1 MMTGVSALVCTRDRP
16 AGVVLTATSLLAVR
30 ESPTELVIVD
40 QSEGTET
47 RERLAR
53 ITDSR
58 LKYVRSQTTGKGA
71 ALNEGLR
78 AATQEIVV
86 CTDDDCEVPRGWI
99 AGMVRALNENPRAAV
114 AFSNVLAPPYD
125 RSAGYIPTYE
135 RRQNRSIR
143 SVLQLCSAY
152 GLGAGMALRRSAMLD
167 FGGCDENMGP
177 GGLFA
182 SGDDVDLAIRALLL
196 GWHVCDTAEVYV
208 IHHGFRPY
216 RQSRDHVHR
225 DWLAL
230 GATCSKSLRAGRP
243 LGAVPTLWHFTAS
256 ALWPP
261 LWQLATG
268 VKPQGLV
275 RVKAFLR
282 GLSAGITT
290 PVDRERLLFA
300 PKNRPAQRVLK

>member
-1 MMTGVSALVCTRDRP
+1 MTGVSALVCTRDRP
-16 AGVVLTATSLLAVR
+16 DGVVVAATSLLANR
-30 ESPTELVIVD
+30 ELLTELIIVD
-40 QSEGTET
+40 QSEGPET
-47 RERLAR
+47 QQRLAEIEDPR
-53 ITDSR
+53 I
-58 LKYVRSQTTGKGA
+58 KYVRSQAAGKGA
-71 ALNEGLR
+71 ALNEGLQV
-78 AATQEIVV
+78 ATQEIVV
-86 CTDDDCEVPRGWI
+86 CTDDDCEAPPGWI
-99 AGMVRALNENPRAAV
+99 AGMVRAMNENPRAAV
-114 AFSNVLAPPYD
+114 VFSNVLAPPYN
-125 RSAGYIPTYE
+125 RAEGYIPTYE
-135 RRQNRSIR
+135 RRQSRSVR
-143 SVLQLCSAY
+143 SVLQLCSAC

-230 GATCSKSLRAGRP
+230 GAACSKSLRARRP
-243 LGAVPTLWHFTAS
+243 LGAVPTLWHFTAA

-268 VKPQGLV
+268 EKPQGLV

-282 GLSAGITT
+282 GFSAGIMT

-300 PKNRPAQRVLK
+300 PEAQSPQGVLK

>member
-1 MMTGVSALVCTRDRP
+1 MIGVSALVCTRNRP
-16 AGVVLTATSLLAVR
+16 DSVVLTATSLL
-30 ESPTELVIVD
+30 ENLELPTEVIVVD
-40 QSEGTET
+40 QSEGNET
-47 RERLAR
+47 QERLAK
-53 ITDSR
+53 IKDPR
-58 LKYVRSQTTGKGA
+58 LKYVRSQATGKGA
-71 ALNEGLR
+71 ALNDGLL

-86 CTDDDCEVPRGWI
+86 CTDDDCEVPPGWV
-99 AGMVRALNENPRAAV
+99 AGMARTLTENPRAAV

-135 RRQNRSIR
+135 RKQSRSLR
-143 SVLQLCSAY
+143 SVLQLCSAC

-268 VKPQGLV
+268 ERPQGLV
-275 RVKAFLR
+275 RVAAFLR
-282 GLSAGITT
+282 GFAVGIVT
-290 PVDRERLLFA
+290 PVDRQRMLFA
-300 PKNRPAQRVLK
+300 PKSSRTRSVDK